1 MKRRDFLKLSA
12 GTMITAAVEGCV
24 SKQFS
29 KTHAARSRPNIVFVL
44 MDDLGWLD
52 IACFGSPIIKT
63 PTMDRLAKQG
73 CRFTNFYVT
82 SPVCSPSRAGCLT
95 GRIPNRFDMQDVIHT
110 GEYSSSVYHHLPL
123 EEPTYARQLKKAGYR
138 TCHIGK
144 WHLSCVDFPGEPWPD
159 DYGFE
164 HFLICEGG
172 GSGKYENPTDWIR
185 NRKKVEGKLAD
196 WSADLY
202 VDEAIKF
209 IESCDNQPFLINLW
223 PWAPHEPIIT
233 SPKYKALYADRPE
246 PEQNYFGAITQFDN
260 ALGRLIT
267 YLEKHKLVENTLIVL
282 TSDNG
287 PEFMAGAL
295 IPNGNVMPFGAN
307 SRGATPFRDRKHD
320 IYEGGI
326 RLPAIMRWDG
336 VIEAGSVSSV
346 QVSTLDL
353 FPTFC
358 AISGAQLPR
367 DVVFDGGDFRSA
379 LKGKPVLRP
388 HLLYWQYNYAE
399 AHKSPFGMGSPQLA
413 IRDGQW
419 KLMCDLKFEN
429 IELYNLDIDPAE
441 RWNFVKGYPEITQR
455 LLTELHK
462 LFDEVNKPY
471 PSVRYLNST
480 ILEMKTKQGVK

>member
-12 GTMITAAVEGCV
+12 GTMFTAAVEGCV
-24 SKQFS
+24 SEQFS
-29 KTHAARSRPNIVFVL
+29 KTLAARSRPNVVFVL

-52 IACFGSPIIKT
+52 IACFGNPVIKT
-63 PTMDRLAKQG
+63 LTMDRLAQQG

-110 GEYSSSVYHHLPL
+110 GEYSSSIYHHLPL
-123 EEPTYARQLKKAGYR
+123 QEPTYARQLKKVGYR

-144 WHLSCVDFPGEPWPD
+144 WHLSCVDLPGEPWPD
-159 DYGFE
+159 EYGFE

-172 GSGKYENPTDWIR
+172 GSGKYENPTNWIR

-202 VDEAIKF
+202 VDEAIRF
-209 IESCDNQPFLINLW
+209 IDACNNQPFLINLW
-223 PWAPHEPIIT
+223 PWAPHEPIKT
-233 SPKYKALYADRPE
+233 SQKYKALYADRPE
-246 PEQNYFGAITQFDN
+246 PEQVYFGAITQFDD

-267 YLEKHKLVENTLIVL
+267 YLEKHRLIENTLIVL

-295 IPNGNVMPFGAN
+295 IPSGNVMSFGAN
-307 SRGATPFRDRKHD
+307 SRGTTPFRDRKYD

-336 VIEAGSVSSV
+336 VIEAGSISSV

-358 AISGAQLPR
+358 AISGAQLPQN
-367 DVVFDGGDFRSA
+367 VSFDGGDFRSA
-379 LKGKPVLRP
+379 LKGKPVSRP
-388 HLLYWQYNYAE
+388 HPLYWQYNYAE
-399 AHKSPFGMGSPQLA
+399 AHRPSLGVGSPQLA
-413 IRDGQW
+413 IREGQW

-429 IELYNLDIDPAE
+429 IELYNLDIDPSE
-441 RWNFVKGYPEITQR
+441 QWNFAKGYPEITQR

-471 PSVRYLNST
+471 PSVRYLNPT
-480 ILEMKTKQGVK
+480 ILEYESVI